1 LCHRDVTLQTWETL
15 CINPKAATAHLGHGD
30 YLGTCIPVSSFR
42 SEISA
47 ATNQVIPGEQSLGL
61 TVYPNPSSIYFTLKI
76 ESPKTKEKVSLR
88 ILDLNGRPVEQR
100 NNLNPGQ
107 VIVIGNNYKAGIYFV
122 ELLQGTERKML
133 KLVKYAE

>member
-30 YLGTCIPVSSFR
+30 YLGTCIPASSFR

-61 TVYPNPSSIYFTLKI
+61 TVYPNPSSMYFTLKI

>member
-1 LCHRDVTLQTWETL
+1 M
-15 CINPKAATAHLGHGD
+15 
-30 YLGTCIPVSSFR
+30 
-42 SEISA
+42 
-47 ATNQVIPGEQSLGL
+47 
-61 TVYPNPSSIYFTLKI
+61 YFTLKF